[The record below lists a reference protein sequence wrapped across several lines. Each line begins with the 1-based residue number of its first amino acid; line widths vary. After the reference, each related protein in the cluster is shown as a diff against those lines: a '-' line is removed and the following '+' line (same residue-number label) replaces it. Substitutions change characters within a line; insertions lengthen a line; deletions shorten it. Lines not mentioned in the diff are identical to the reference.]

1 MSDIDRVKAQIVQK
15 AADGIGAAELR
26 RRVMLESAYLDE
38 AEVQTIILALQE
50 EGRLCGHEV
59 EGEWMYTSIDKN
71 DPSWAALE
79 YSPQFA
85 EQIIAAS
92 CEEFEEIDVDDL
104 IKQLDV
110 MIAQARS
117 RQTGTK

>member
-1 MSDIDRVKAQIVQK
+1 MSDFDRVKALIARN

-26 RRVMLESAYLDE
+26 QRVMVEYVYLGE

-50 EGRLCGHEV
+50 EGLLYGHEV
-59 EGEWMYTSIDKN
+59 EGQWMYTSIDKN
-71 DPSWAALE
+71 YPSWSVLE

-85 EQIIAAS
+85 EKIIAAS

-104 IKQLDV
+104 IKLLDV